1 MTHEKQVRLLATVP
15 KGPSHWQFQL
25 LAVPV
30 GLLVNTYNLQ
40 QQLLALAVTK
50 VLPRN
55 LRSWRSKCG
64 RPAKVGICRLTC
76 RPQNGVVVCHVVV
89 LCFIF
94 WRLVWTFAWCMPEH
108 AHTDT
113 HIYTHLYTCY
123 RLTLNQI
130 SLPDMVWHDVTLHH
144 IELQHTEL
152 HTFHSTALRCIAL
165 HSIPFRCIALHCV
178 ALHSIALHCVAVH
191 PITSHRI
198 ASHRIGSHNMN
209 IYIYNHLS
217 FHTYTHTCLSSG
229 SIRLSQTYNILT
241 HDQRKPSLTSL
252 THTHT
257 KHVYT

>member
-108 AHTDT
+108 AHTHT
-113 HIYTHLYTCY
+113 HIYTSIHMLQTYTKSDII
-123 RLTLNQI
+123 T
-130 SLPDMVWHDVTLHH
+130 WHGMTWCDITSHWITAHWTAYIPFHCLALHCVA
-144 IELQHTEL
+144 
-152 HTFHSTALRCIAL
+152 FHSIPLHCVALRCIAL
-165 HSIPFRCIALHCV
+165 RCIPLRCIALQCIP
-178 ALHSIALHCVAVH
+178 SH
-191 PITSHRI
+191 PI
-198 ASHRIGSHNMN
+198 ASHPIASDHTTW
-209 IYIYNHLS
+209 IYIYL
-217 FHTYTHTCLSSG
+217 
-229 SIRLSQTYNILT
+229 
-241 HDQRKPSLTSL
+241 
-252 THTHT
+252 
-257 KHVYT
+257 